1 MHKGPLIYFKKL
13 DVGARHEDRAVQDI
27 VPDELVV
34 LHDGTPAIDADP
46 GDRSPLVVLA
56 AQLQQDGLNKPAG
69 LGRLCRSRPMAQ
81 DGTVHR
87 ERERERDTHTVG
99 RVG

>member
-87 ERERERDTHTVG
+87 ERERETHT
-99 RVG
+99 R